1 MVGSASRVL
10 PEVSIVIPV
19 FDEEGIL
26 HASVVDLR
34 ERLGPHGIAYEILLA
49 ENGSL
54 DRTVGVARELAA
66 KFPEVRWL
74 SIGEPN
80 YGAAL
85 RRGIEE
91 ARGRFVVC
99 EEIDLGDVDF
109 LVQALGL
116 LREGTFDLVIGS
128 KLLRGARDERPPFRH
143 GASLL
148 YSALLRRTLGFRG
161 TDTHGLKAL
170 RRDALLPIVREC
182 LVDKDVFA
190 SELVLRA
197 ERAGVRMI
205 ELPVRVKEKRPP
217 SVGLLRRVPGVLS
230 RVARL
235 WWALRG

>member
-1 MVGSASRVL
+1 MKPEL

-26 HASVVDLR
+26 HASIIDLH
-34 ERLGPHGIAYEILLA
+34 ERLGPHGLRYEVLLA
-49 ENGSL
+49 ENGSS
-54 DRTVGVARELAA
+54 DGTVGVARDLAA
-66 KFPEVRWL
+66 KLPEVRWL
-74 SIGEPN
+74 SLGEPN

-91 ARGRFVVC
+91 ARGTFVVC

-109 LVQALGL
+109 LVRALAI
-116 LREGTFDLVIGS
+116 LRSGERDLVIGS
-128 KLLRGARDERPPFRH
+128 KLSRGARDERPPFRH
-143 GASLL
+143 AASVL
-148 YSALLRRTLGFRG
+148 YSGLLRRTLGFRG
-161 TDTHGLKAL
+161 TDTHGLKAF
-170 RRDALLPIVREC
+170 RREALLPIVREC

-197 ERAGVRMI
+197 ERAGVPMVDI
-205 ELPVRVKEKRPP
+205 PVRVKEKRPP

-235 WWALRG
+235 WWALQR

>member
-1 MVGSASRVL
+1 MKPEL

-26 HASVVDLR
+26 HASIIDLH
-34 ERLGPHGIAYEILLA
+34 ERLGPHGLRYEVLLA
-49 ENGSL
+49 ENGSS
-54 DRTVGVARELAA
+54 DGTVGVARDLAA
-66 KFPEVRWL
+66 KLPEVRWL
-74 SIGEPN
+74 SLGEPN

-91 ARGRFVVC
+91 ARGTFVVC

-109 LVQALGL
+109 LVRALAI
-116 LREGTFDLVIGS
+116 LRSGERDFVIGS
-128 KLLRGARDERPPFRH
+128 KLSRGARDERPPFRH
-143 GASLL
+143 AASVL
-148 YSALLRRTLGFRG
+148 YSGLLRRTLGFRG
-161 TDTHGLKAL
+161 TDTHGLKAF
-170 RRDALLPIVREC
+170 RREALLPIVREC

-197 ERAGVRMI
+197 ERAGVPMVDI
-205 ELPVRVKEKRPP
+205 PVRVKEKRPP

-235 WWALRG
+235 WWALQR